1 MPAFLLL
8 AGSRIMTRH
17 TTHPSCSAPTSAG
30 QRRIARALTNLCAGF
45 PARHSSRVPAL
56 LLLSVNNWPSRLFS
70 VPGVQEGGAPCTTHL
85 RSAGPRTAQAS
96 PRGGSAAQRR
106 LVSQM
111 AIQQRMALPAS
122 PVSV

>member
-1 MPAFLLL
+1 
-8 AGSRIMTRH
+8 MTQH

-30 QRRIARALTNLCAGF
+30 QRRIARVLTNLCAGF

-96 PRGGSAAQRR
+96 TRGGAPRSG
-106 LVSQM
+106 
-111 AIQQRMALPAS
+111 ALFLKWLFSNVWHCP
-122 PVSV
+122 PLLCRCDVRDPGDG

>member
-1 MPAFLLL
+1 
-8 AGSRIMTRH
+8 MTRH

-85 RSAGPRTAQAS
+85 RSAGPRTARIDAG
-96 PRGGSAAQRR
+96 RSAAQRR